1 MRVPEISIITPSYN
15 SAEYLE
21 ETIQSVLYQT
31 FQDWE
36 WLITDDKS
44 QDLSVEI
51 IEKYDDP
58 RIKLLV
64 LEKNLGAGEARNNAL
79 SRAKGRF
86 ITFLDSDDYWEPE
99 FLEKMLNF
107 MKENWRIL
115 VMLGVMRI

>member
-64 LEKNLGAGEARNNAL
+64 LEKLRC
-79 SRAKGRF
+79 
-86 ITFLDSDDYWEPE
+86 
-99 FLEKMLNF
+99 
-107 MKENWRIL
+107 WR
-115 VMLGVMRI
+115 G

>member
-58 RIKLLV
+58 
-64 LEKNLGAGEARNNAL
+64 
-79 SRAKGRF
+79 
-86 ITFLDSDDYWEPE
+86 
-99 FLEKMLNF
+99 
-107 MKENWRIL
+107 
-115 VMLGVMRI
+115 